1 MGEPTELLSRTC
13 TYGDSQK
20 GNKLQ
25 TFFIVNPLSR
35 CGATARI
42 WQHVEKQVRGWGW
55 DYQWA
60 FTEGPGHGTSLA
72 ASALED
78 GCQMVV
84 AVGGD
89 GTLHEVINGFF
100 RNGKK
105 IRADALLGLLPSGT
119 GTDFAKTIGV
129 PLLMEKA
136 ARQLLHGNPHPV
148 DLGWITCEDLQGRRI
163 QRLFANIAEGGLGG
177 EVVRR
182 VNSRK
187 KRGGT
192 VPFLAGAI
200 RSLFGYQP
208 QPVRV
213 QIDDRTERKIEALFV
228 IVANGKFYGGGM
240 KIAPQAEPDDGLFDV
255 VLIRDLSAFKVLR
268 NIYRIYTGSHIQ
280 LPEVEVLRGKKV
292 RLESEG
298 ELLLEADGELLGKT
312 PAEFEIWPHA
322 IQVRC

>member
-1 MGEPTELLSRTC
+1 
-13 TYGDSQK
+13 
-20 GNKLQ
+20 LQ

>member
-1 MGEPTELLSRTC
+1 LH
-13 TYGDSQK
+13 
-20 GNKLQ
+20 

-35 CGATARI
+35 CGTTARI

-55 DYQWA
+55 DYRVA
-60 FTEGPGHGTSLA
+60 FTEGPGHGTVLA
-72 ASALED
+72 ASALEN
-78 GCQMVV
+78 GCRMVV

-100 RNGKK
+100 PKGKE

-129 PLLMEKA
+129 SLLMEKA
-136 ARQLLHGNPHPV
+136 AQQLRHGDPHPV
-148 DLGWITCEDLQGRRI
+148 DLGWMTYQDFQGRRI

-192 VPFLAGAI
+192 VPFLTEAI
-200 RSLFGYQP
+200 RSLFSYQP

-213 QIDDRTERKIEALFV
+213 QIDDRIERKTKALFV
-228 IVANGKFYGGGM
+228 IVANGRFYGGGM

-255 VLIRDLSAFKVLR
+255 VLIKDLSAFKVLR

-292 RLESEG
+292 LLESEG
-298 ELLLEADGELLGKT
+298 ELLLEADGELLGKA
-312 PAEFEIWPHA
+312 PAEFEICHHA
-322 IQVRC
+322 VQVKC